1 MARSEWLL
9 HKGIFDCKIIMLQF
23 TVRGRE
29 DAPLKSPPV
38 FKPQH
43 YLYILSLYRTRAQ
56 GRSKWVGTERLLH
69 TEIPNSSFLFA
80 AEKSRHE
87 ESGPLRQ
94 VVYAI
99 LLYAV
104 WSHTKTANRDKKK
117 TKLRGFRRWKP
128 SYSDIPVVCINC
140 PDQWAGR
147 VVELQHL

>member
-1 MARSEWLL
+1 
-9 HKGIFDCKIIMLQF
+9 MLQF

-29 DAPLKSPPV
+29 GVQLKSPPV
-38 FKPQH
+38 FKPQQYFIYYH
-43 YLYILSLYRTRAQ
+43 STVVSTRAQ

-94 VVYAI
+94 VVYTI

-104 WSHTKTANRDKKK
+104 
-117 TKLRGFRRWKP
+117 
-128 SYSDIPVVCINC
+128 
-140 PDQWAGR
+140 
-147 VVELQHL
+147 